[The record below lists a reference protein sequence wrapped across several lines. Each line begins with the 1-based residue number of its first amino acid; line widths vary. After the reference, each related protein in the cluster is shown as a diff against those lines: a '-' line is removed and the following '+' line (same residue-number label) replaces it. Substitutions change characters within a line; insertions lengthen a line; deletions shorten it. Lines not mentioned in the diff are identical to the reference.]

1 MHSKGFSLLELLVVL
16 AVMGV
21 MMSVLGFTFLSNS
34 SSDLGD
40 TQRALVSLLQKTK
53 AIAVSTGTE
62 ARLIIAADADDTEKY
77 LRHAQIIALDKNQTG
92 HWLLLD
98 SEHYLPKG
106 VWFFSDGVDSQN
118 PDWPEDARCVWSSS
132 EDDEEFRLS
141 LVYSQSLETKVFA
154 ESADEGTSFFYLKCL
169 PSGNFVSASYPQMP
183 KLVFAKGKL
192 VPSTQGE
199 LTPTFQDSKQLAG
212 IQIQPFGG
220 ILTLDWEDFSDD

>member
-77 LRHAQIIALDKNQTG
+77 LRHAQIIALDKNHTG
-92 HWLLLD
+92 DWLLLD

-118 PDWPEDARCVWSSS
+118 PDWSEDARCVWSSS
-132 EDDEEFRLS
+132 KDEEEFRLS
-141 LVYSQSLETKVFA
+141 LVYNQDREMKLFKQSV
-154 ESADEGTSFFYLKCL
+154 DEGAPFFYLKCL

-192 VPSTQGE
+192 VPSTQGK

-220 ILTLDWEDFSDD
+220 IFTLDWEDFSYD

>member
-118 PDWPEDARCVWSSS
+118 PDWSEDARCVWSSS
-132 EDDEEFRLS
+132 KDEEEFRLS
-141 LVYSQSLETKVFA
+141 LVYNQDREMKLFKQSV
-154 ESADEGTSFFYLKCL
+154 DEGAPFFYLKCL
-169 PSGNFVSASYPQMP
+169 PSGNFVSSSYPKMP

-192 VPSTQGE
+192 VPSTQE
-199 LTPTFQDSKQLAG
+199 KLTPTFQDSKQLAG

-220 ILTLDWEDFSDD
+220 ILTLDWEDFSYD

>member
-77 LRHAQIIALDKNQTG
+77 LRHAQIIALDKNHTG
-92 HWLLLD
+92 DWLLLD

-118 PDWPEDARCVWSSS
+118 PDWSEDARCVWSSS
-132 EDDEEFRLS
+132 KDEEEFRLS
-141 LVYSQSLETKVFA
+141 LVYNQDREMKLFKQSV
-154 ESADEGTSFFYLKCL
+154 DEGAPFFYLKCL
-169 PSGNFVSASYPQMP
+169 PSGNFASASYPQMP

-192 VPSTQGE
+192 VPSAQGE
-199 LTPTFQDSKQLAG
+199 ITPTFQDSKQLAG